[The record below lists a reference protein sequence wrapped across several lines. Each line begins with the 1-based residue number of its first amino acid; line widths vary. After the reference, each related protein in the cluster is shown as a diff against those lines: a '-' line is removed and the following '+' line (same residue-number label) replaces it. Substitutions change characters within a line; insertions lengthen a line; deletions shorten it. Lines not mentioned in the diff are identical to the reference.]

1 MACKSPIS
9 SPMFF
14 LRPKPPAALL
24 PVNNPSYNAP
34 PTKSPT
40 TPNPTSEPPQPS
52 PAQTRYTGMLLNL
65 DTIPWSHNLLASFS
79 TWILLAGF
87 LIVPGTFTSIEKSQV
102 LEAHARENAIADKIL
117 DEVKHASLLY
127 IAFTCCL
134 VGGSGLLWLWWRW
147 RSNYVWLIN
156 KIFM

>member
-1 MACKSPIS
+1 MW
-9 SPMFF
+9 FF
-14 LRPKPPAALL
+14 RVKTSAALL
-24 PVNNPSYNAP
+24 PVNKP
-34 PTKSPT
+34 PYD
-40 TPNPTSEPPQPS
+40 EPLAKEPCLS
-52 PAQTRYTGMLLNL
+52 IASAEATESSSAQTRYTGMLLNL

-102 LEAHARENAIADKIL
+102 LQEHAKENAIAEKIL

-134 VGGSGLLWLWWRW
+134 LGSSGLLWLWWRW
-147 RSNYVWLIN
+147 RTNYVWLIN

>member
-1 MACKSPIS
+1 MW
-9 SPMFF
+9 FF
-14 LRPKPPAALL
+14 RAKPSAALL
-24 PVNNPSYNAP
+24 PVNKP
-34 PTKSPT
+34 PYEVPFIKEPCSS
-40 TPNPTSEPPQPS
+40 NPTAEATQSS

-102 LEAHARENAIADKIL
+102 IQEHAKENPIADEIL
-117 DEVKHASLLY
+117 VEVKHASLLY
-127 IAFTCCL
+127 IALTCCL
-134 VGGSGLLWLWWRW
+134 IGSSGLLWLWWRW